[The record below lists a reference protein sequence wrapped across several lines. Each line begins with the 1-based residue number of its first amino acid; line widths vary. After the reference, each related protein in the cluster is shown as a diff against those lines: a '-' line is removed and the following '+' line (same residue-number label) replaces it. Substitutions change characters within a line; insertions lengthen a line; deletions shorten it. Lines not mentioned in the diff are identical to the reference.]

1 MAKTNKPG
9 RPKKE
14 TGKPETKKVNPST
27 ANKEAVEAKK
37 VEANNPSIENKAE
50 AKAKAEN
57 KGNNGLPSQIE
68 ELKKTISAKDRAN
81 SELSLKID
89 ALGKRLDDKTQAFER
104 VREQLGRSEDN
115 FYKAS
120 KELGTTKKNLGELRA
135 DVNAFIGKG
144 FFFRVWTAMSETRLR
159 KELI

>member
-37 VEANNPSIENKAE
+37 VEPKAKTAIGNAE
-50 AKAKAEN
+50 AVPQKS
-57 KGNNGLPSQIE
+57 PQVQIE
-68 ELKKTISAKDRAN
+68 ELKKTISSKDRAN
-81 SELSLKID
+81 SELNLKVD
-89 ALGKRLDDKTQAFER
+89 ALGKRLDDATESYNR
-104 VREQLGRSEDN
+104 IREQLGRSEDN

-120 KELGTTKKNLGELRA
+120 TDLSKTKTQLGELRA

-144 FFFRVWTAMSETRLR
+144 FFFRVWTAMSKNRLR
-159 KELI
+159 KHLL